1 MKRTQIL
8 LTLVAVFFISAA
20 AFAQD
25 AGKRNSVGIQLN
37 PYLDSHFFDG
47 TFFSPVFAGR
57 YGYSLNK
64 HLTVGPEISGY
75 FVLRDEVDSD
85 LNISSLNFGG
95 FLRYSLMPA
104 SRIRP
109 FFELSPYYTFYH
121 FKSES
126 IVTQEGV
133 GKEYRD
139 SWLSG
144 YLSPGLTLYSKNR
157 RFSLDLMYK
166 FSNKDFINGNKSVF
180 TYRLN
185 FNF

>member
-1 MKRTQIL
+1 MTL
-8 LTLVAVFFISAA
+8 LGVFLISGSAY
-20 AFAQD
+20 AQD
-25 AGKRNSVGIQLN
+25 AGKRNSIGIQLN

-64 HLTVGPEISGY
+64 YLTVGPEISGY
-75 FVLRDEVDSD
+75 YVLRDEVKSD
-85 LNISSLNFGG
+85 LHISSLNVGG
-95 FLRYSLMPA
+95 FLRYSLIPA
-104 SRIRP
+104 SRVRP
-109 FFELSPYYTFYH
+109 FFEFSPYYTFYH
-121 FKSES
+121 FKSEA
-126 IVTQEGV
+126 IVTQEGI
-133 GKEYRD
+133 GKEYSD
-139 SWLSG
+139 SWFSG

-166 FSNKDFINGNKSVF
+166 FSNKDFISGNKSVF